1 MEDGRQSREQ
11 DHLSRKS
18 TQVNFL
24 TNSVFQAIL
33 EDFSRRTVFEGTVLL
48 ETRAAMQQQL
58 DGAAKRHFDAF
69 QAAK

>member
-24 TNSVFQAIL
+24 LIPLFQTIP

-48 ETRAAMQQQL
+48 ETRVAMQL
-58 DGAAKRHFDAF
+58 LLGGAVKRHFDAF